1 MAEEKIIGGVLYSVV
16 VIIFNEQNKILMFLR
31 KGEEWDQGWE
41 PIKGAIHVGE
51 TEEQAVLR
59 EVKEEAGLD
68 NIKIV
73 GKLPNFYRGER
84 PWKNGKLKINAR
96 VFVCKYVGGEIKL
109 GEPEHIDYK
118 WMDVEEAK
126 EKIWL
131 TQKYRK
137 NIVED
142 AYKFILST
150 SSFALSPNSR

>member
-1 MAEEKIIGGVLYSVV
+1 MAEKKIIDGILYSVIA
-16 VIIFNEQNKILMFLR
+16 IIFDEQNRILMFLR
-31 KGEEWDQGWE
+31 KGKEWEQGWE
-41 PIKGAIHVGE
+41 PIKGAIHVSE

-73 GKLPNFYRGER
+73 GKLPNFYWGER
-84 PWKNGKLKINAR
+84 PWKDGKLKIKAR
-96 VFVCKYVGGEIKL
+96 VFVCKCIGGKIKL

-131 TQKYRK
+131 RK
-137 NIVED
+137 NIIED
-142 AYKFILST
+142 AYKFYLSAPSSSASAT
-150 SSFALSPNSR
+150 S